1 MTTFFQT
8 LVDVKNAQV
17 PGTYQASGHDYRP
30 DLPRL
35 RQRGLRPAGVRGAA
49 GPGAEAVRQREE
61 ARWQVFQ
68 ED

>member
-8 LVDVKNAQV
+8 LFDVKNAQV

-30 DLPRL
+30 DLPRFVSEVY
-35 RQRGLRPAGVRGAA
+35 GLPASEEQLARVEA
-49 GPGAEAVRQREE
+49 AVRHREE
-61 ARWQVFQ
+61 VRWQVFQ